1 MVISNQRAGL
11 RREALAF
18 NKPVKK
24 LRLTPAE
31 SQLVGMHG
39 RGALERYFILKRTD
53 PMEAEK
59 MLTRMLRDPNA

>member
-11 RREALAF
+11 RRNALAF
-18 NKPVKK
+18 NKPAKK

-39 RGALERYFILKRTD
+39 RGALEKYFILKRTN
-53 PMEAEK
+53 PAEAEK
-59 MLTRMLRDPNA
+59 MLTRMVMDPNA